1 MLGINIASGNNI
13 VNVRTALSKAFTLS
27 ISSSVKG
34 KTGKLKISYQ
44 TSNHSTRGEKKIQI
58 SQLRTSMSAD
68 GSMIFN
74 SIFIDHTEKP
84 RGTNYM
90 MLRERNLMIELK

>member
-1 MLGINIASGNNI
+1 M
-13 VNVRTALSKAFTLS
+13 T
-27 ISSSVKG
+27 
-34 KTGKLKISYQ
+34 
-44 TSNHSTRGEKKIQI
+44 
-58 SQLRTSMSAD
+58 AD